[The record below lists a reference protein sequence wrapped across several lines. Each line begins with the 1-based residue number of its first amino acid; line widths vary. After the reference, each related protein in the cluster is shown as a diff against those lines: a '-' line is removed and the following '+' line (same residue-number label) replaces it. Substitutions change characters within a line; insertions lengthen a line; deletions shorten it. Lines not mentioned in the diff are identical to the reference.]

1 MNLIIAASSGGVTD
15 ILRETAETFGWNW
28 KLFLSQVISFCI
40 VAFLLQRF
48 AYKPILAVLEER
60 RRKIE
65 EGQLNAEKIKK
76 ELAEAEK
83 RYQEIVAKAN
93 ADAQKMIDEARESAA
108 HLSERKQ
115 QEAITAAEQ
124 IIAKARE
131 AAAIEHDRTME
142 SLKRE
147 LGRLVVDTTAKV
159 TGKVLTPGRS
169 TAFAGRSSSRSGLMK
184 LNKEIRQLSRKML
197 QASFTDGQLDPG
209 RIASL
214 VDSLVAHK
222 PRNYIDVLKNYKR
235 LLRLELEKRHATIE
249 TASEVDPAIRS
260 EIEANL
266 KSKYGN
272 DLSTEFHVDPQL
284 LGGMRIRVGS
294 DVWDGSVRNRLERL
308 QHEL

>member
-131 AAAIEHDRTME
+131 ASSDRARPHNGIFEARAWAARSRHHGEGHRE
-142 SLKRE
+142 S
-147 LGRLVVDTTAKV
+147 VNA
-159 TGKVLTPGRS
+159 
-169 TAFAGRSSSRSGLMK
+169 
-184 LNKEIRQLSRKML
+184 RKINGVCRRK
-197 QASFTDGQLDPG
+197 Q
-209 RIASL
+209 
-214 VDSLVAHK
+214 
-222 PRNYIDVLKNYKR
+222 
-235 LLRLELEKRHATIE
+235 LEKWPDEAQQGNSSTLAQD
-249 TASEVDPAIRS
+249 ASG
-260 EIEANL
+260 
-266 KSKYGN
+266 K
-272 DLSTEFHVDPQL
+272 FH
-284 LGGMRIRVGS
+284 
-294 DVWDGSVRNRLERL
+294 
-308 QHEL
+308 